1 MTTFAGIRIQTLKVS
16 TTAMESSDCCGRRRV
31 MARQRPTTGSLEQ
44 GLRPPLYPY
53 AAPRGPTYRENSHAN
68 HTWHQHSH
76 QTACFKDS
84 EAPPVWVRFPSPAP
98 FFVAWRVLTL
108 S

>member
-1 MTTFAGIRIQTLKVS
+1 
-16 TTAMESSDCCGRRRV
+16 
-31 MARQRPTTGSLEQ
+31 MARSDTYDSGISHTM
-44 GLRPPLYPY
+44 YPY
-53 AAPRGPTYRENSHAN
+53 IALRGPTFRENSHAN

-98 FFVAWRVLTL
+98 L
-108 S
+108 SGNARQCRATGLGSTR